1 MKEKRNN
8 LKRKKLYL
16 ILAILLV
23 LLSCFMLW
31 NILKE
36 KGIIPLKT
44 MTAYTTLTVGNH
56 TGFDLNKTVLSFGTI
71 TNGTSSSRNITIN
84 NNYDFPV
91 RFEFDVQG
99 NISKFLVYSKNIYLN
114 PKEEK
119 SIMFLTHF
127 VSNETFGEYS
137 GRIIMKVKKTE

>member
-1 MKEKRNN
+1 
-8 LKRKKLYL
+8 
-16 ILAILLV
+16 
-23 LLSCFMLW
+23 
-31 NILKE
+31 
-36 KGIIPLKT
+36 

-99 NISKFLVYSKNIYLN
+99 NISKFFCELDYEV
-114 PKEEK
+114 
-119 SIMFLTHF
+119 
-127 VSNETFGEYS
+127 
-137 GRIIMKVKKTE
+137 